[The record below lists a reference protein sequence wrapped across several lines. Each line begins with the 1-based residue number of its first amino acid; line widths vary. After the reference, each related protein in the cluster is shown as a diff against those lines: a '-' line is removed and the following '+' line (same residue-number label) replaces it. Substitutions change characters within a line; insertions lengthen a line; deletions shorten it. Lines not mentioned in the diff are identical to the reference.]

1 MRRELQVVLRKVNEI
16 PIDDL
21 PTLLGEL
28 EQVRYTAIARL
39 IEPTNPSP
47 PEPDRLMP
55 VEQAASRL
63 GVSKDFLYRHADE
76 YPFTRRIGSSLRF
89 SSVGIDRFIG
99 ADSGVESRRKGNK
112 RIPPSRFR

>member
-1 MRRELQVVLRKVNEI
+1 MRQDLQVVLRAVKEALVE
-16 PIDDL
+16 DL
-21 PTLLGEL
+21 PALLAEL

-39 IEPTNPSP
+39 MGQASPSP
-47 PEPDRLMP
+47 REPDHLVA
-55 VEQAASRL
+55 VEEAANRL
-63 GVSKDFLYRHADE
+63 GISTDYLYRHADE